1 MTVSELAELSG
12 LYSRW
17 AHRKELKLKG
27 WEIWLLVAR
36 IQELG
41 LKLP

>member
-1 MTVSELAELSG
+1 MTISELAELNG
-12 LYSRW
+12 LYASW

-27 WEIWLLVAR
+27 WEIWLLVDR
-36 IQELG
+36 MVELG